1 MTQETKYKKWALR
14 IHFSVTI
21 SYLYYILPHTLVWQT
36 VKLSAASP
44 LDLGYSS
51 FNIASVVLGL
61 KLPSVTDCCSFF
73 TVLRVFFSLVL

>member
-21 SYLYYILPHTLVWQT
+21 SYLYYILPHALVWQT

-51 FNIASVVLGL
+51 FNIASVV
-61 KLPSVTDCCSFF
+61 
-73 TVLRVFFSLVL
+73 